1 MPAAGPAAATAPV
14 ARPHVLLSC
23 AVSLDGY
30 LDDATATRL
39 VLSNDADWDRIDQ
52 LRADSDAILVG
63 AGTIRADNPRLAVR
77 SDSRRSARLAS
88 GRPEHPLRVVLTT
101 AGDLDP
107 ASRVFTAST
116 VVYTTPTAHAGA
128 AALPAEVVPIRPDGP
143 QPPADLDASLGLDL
157 RAVLADLSGRG
168 VARLMV
174 EGGGRIATALLTA
187 DLVDELQ
194 LAVAPFF
201 VGDPAAPRF
210 AGPGAYPSGPG
221 RRLELVEA
229 GPVGDMALLR
239 YRR

>member
-1 MPAAGPAAATAPV
+1 MT
-14 ARPHVLLSC
+14 RPHVLLSC

-30 LDDATATRL
+30 LDDASDTRL
-39 VLSNDADWDRIDQ
+39 VLSNDADWDRVDQ

-77 SDSRRSARLAS
+77 SDARRAARRDS
-88 GRPEHPLRVVLTT
+88 GRPDNPLRVVLT
-101 AGDLDP
+101 ASGDLDP
-107 ASRVFTAST
+107 ASRVFTAPT
-116 VVYTTPTAHAGA
+116 VVYTARARV
-128 AALPAEVVPIRPDGP
+128 ALPAEVVPVPAGGP
-143 QPPADLDASLGLDL
+143 GLDL
-157 RAVLADLSGRG
+157 GAVLDDLGRRG

-174 EGGGRIATALLTA
+174 EGGGRVATALLTA

-221 RRLELVEA
+221 RRLDLVEA
-229 GPVGDMALLR
+229 RPVGDMALLR

>member
-1 MPAAGPAAATAPV
+1 MSPG

-30 LDDATATRL
+30 LDDATGTRL
-39 VLSNDADWDRIDQ
+39 VLSNDADWDRVDQ

-77 SDSRRSARLAS
+77 SEARRAARLAA
-88 GRPEHPLRVVLTT
+88 GRPEHPLRVVLT
-101 AGDLDP
+101 ASGDLDP
-107 ASRVFTAST
+107 TSRVFTAPA
-116 VVYTTPTAHAGA
+116 VVYTTPTGHASA
-128 AALPAEVVPIRPDGP
+128 AALPAEVVPIRPATVE
-143 QPPADLDASLGLDL
+143 PPAAAPDAVAGLDL
-157 RAVLADLSGRG
+157 RAVLADLSARG

-221 RRLELVEA
+221 RRLELVDA
-229 GPVGDMALLR
+229 SPVGDMALLR